1 MYLPAYFREDRV
13 EVLHR
18 FIGGH
23 GFATLVTVGAD
34 GLIAN
39 HIPMVLDP
47 EPAPLGTLR
56 GHVARANPQW
66 RDSLPDVAA
75 LAIFQGPSAYVTP
88 SWYPS
93 RQETGRVVP
102 TYNYVVVHAHGPL
115 RTFDD
120 PALLEKHVRT
130 LTDLHEA
137 SFPEPWKVEDAP
149 ADFFQAMLKNIVG
162 IEIPIARLEGKW
174 KVNQNRLPADR
185 AGAEAG
191 LRASGCPAMADL
203 VKSANR

>member
-1 MYLPAYFREDRV
+1 MYLPAHFREERV
-13 EVLHR
+13 DVLHR
-18 FIGGH
+18 FIEAH
-23 GFATLVTVGAD
+23 GFATLVTMGPD

-39 HIPMVLDP
+39 HIPLVLDP
-47 EPAPLGTLR
+47 KPAPLGTLR
-56 GHVARANPQW
+56 GHVAKANPLW
-66 RDSLPDVAA
+66 RDSLPEVSA
-75 LAIFQGPSAYVTP
+75 LAIFQGPSAYITP

-120 PALLEKHVRT
+120 PARLEQHVRA

-137 SFPEPWKVEDAP
+137 AFPEPWKIEDAP
-149 ADFFQAMLKNIVG
+149 ADFLQSMLKSIVG
-162 IEIPIARLEGKW
+162 LEIPIERLEGKW
-174 KVNQNRLPADR
+174 KVSQNRLPADS

-191 LRASGCPAMADL
+191 LRANGCPAMADL
-203 VKSANR
+203 VKSANK

>member
-1 MYLPAYFREDRV
+1 MYLPPHFREDRV
-13 EVLHR
+13 DVLHR
-18 FIGGH
+18 FIELH
-23 GFATLVTVGAD
+23 NFATLVTMGPD

-39 HIPMVLDP
+39 HIPLVLEP
-47 EPAPLGTLR
+47 EPGPLGTLR
-56 GHVARANPQW
+56 GHVSKANPQW
-66 RDSLPDVAA
+66 RDSLPDISA

-120 PALLEKHVRT
+120 PALLEQHVRT

-137 SFPEPWKVEDAP
+137 VFPEPWKVDDAP
-149 ADFFQAMLKNIVG
+149 ADFLQAMLKSIVG
-162 IEIPIARLEGKW
+162 IEIPIERLEGKW

-203 VKSANR
+203 VKAANK

>member
-1 MYLPAYFREDRV
+1 MYLPAHFREDRV
-13 EVLHR
+13 DVLHR
-18 FIGGH
+18 FIEQH
-23 GFATLVTVGAD
+23 GFATLVTMGPD

-56 GHVARANPQW
+56 GHVSKANPQW
-66 RDSLPDVAA
+66 RDSLPGVSA

-120 PALLEKHVRT
+120 PALLEQHVRV

-137 SFPEPWKVEDAP
+137 VFPEPWKIEDAP
-149 ADFFQAMLKNIVG
+149 ADFLQSMLKSIVG
-162 IEIPIARLEGKW
+162 IEIPIERLEGKW

-203 VKSANR
+203 VKAANK

>member
-1 MYLPAYFREDRV
+1 MYLPAHFREDRL
-13 EVLHR
+13 EVLHQ
-18 FIGGH
+18 FIERN
-23 GFATLVTVGAD
+23 GFATLVTLSAD
-34 GLIAN
+34 GLTAN

-56 GHVARANPQW
+56 GHVSKANPLW
-66 RDSLPDVAA
+66 RDSLPDVSA
-75 LAIFQGPSAYVTP
+75 LAIFQGPSAYITP
-88 SWYPS
+88 SWYPT

-115 RTFDD
+115 RTLED
-120 PALLEKHVRT
+120 PALLEQHLRT

-137 SFPEPWKVEDAP
+137 VFPTPWKIEDAP
-149 ADFFQAMLKNIVG
+149 ADFFQSMLKSIVG
-162 IEIPIARLEGKW
+162 IEIPIERLEGKW

-203 VKSANR
+203 VKSANK